1 MKKII
6 KVVLILVVLAAVVTG
21 GLYFGYTYKQGKKVA
36 QVVPVSNVGTDEY
49 WGDSIESF
57 GQVTADKSQMGY
69 LPSKSEV
76 LSVNV
81 KEGDHVEEGDVILSV
96 KKESQDINNK
106 KLQIA
111 KANHELSVEQLK
123 LDRLMKTEPVPTYI
137 YWQDVYADYEY
148 VEAVEYTAA
157 DLGFTITSKSE
168 TYLPGDKVA
177 EEIFDIHGES
187 LGFSYFIYICDD
199 TGSRRIEDGKA
210 LYDSKTADDDVVAD
224 IKAGLA
230 DGSLTSSA
238 RNTTQSYLRSTTY
251 FDYDT
256 GKVVG
261 ETNYTIDGAVASEKK
276 KPEGMNAE
284 ELNQAILDA
293 QDSVKKQ
300 DLEIRKLQYELE
312 TMENTTDTGDV
323 VAKVSGTVSKVQ
335 DINNYNTTQPFFIVT
350 ATDEYY
356 ISGSIGEFY
365 LDQLH
370 IGDIVSISCWDNGTT
385 ADGKVTSISDT
396 PEKDGGNFWASGN
409 SNSSN
414 YGFKASFDK
423 NSGIEIGSAV
433 DISITPSGKE
443 EKGIYIPT
451 YFIRKD
457 AGGSYVMRMNDS
469 NKLEK
474 VYIKVGKTV
483 WGSQTQVKS
492 GITMDDH
499 LAFPYGDGAI
509 EGIKCEQVEYLDENG
524 GLG

>member
-36 QVVPVSNVGTDEY
+36 KVVPVSNVGTDEY

-106 KLQIA
+106 KLQIS
-111 KANHELSVEQLK
+111 KATHSLSVAQLK

-137 YWQDVYADYEY
+137 YQQDVYADYTY
-148 VEAVEYTAA
+148 VEAMEYYEN
-157 DLGFTITSKSE
+157 DVLIG
-168 TYLPGDKVA
+168 
-177 EEIFDIHGES
+177 EEVLDFHGKPI
-187 LGFSYFIYICDD
+187 GFSGVQTDENGETVKYP
-199 TGSRRIEDGKA
+199 IEKEDAINAVKDRS
-210 LYDSKTADDDVVAD
+210 DSVREKKGVH
-224 IKAGLA
+224 
-230 DGSLTSSA
+230 
-238 RNTTQSYLRSTTY
+238 SYLRSNTY
-251 FDYDT
+251 FDYET

-261 ETNYTIDGAVASEKK
+261 EISYNIDGEVIDEKK

-284 ELNQAILDA
+284 ELNEAILDA
-293 QDSVKKQ
+293 QDSIKKQ
-300 DLEIRKLQYELE
+300 DLELRKLQYELD
-312 TMENTTDTGDV
+312 TMEHTTDTGDV
-323 VAKVSGTVSKVQ
+323 IAKVSGTVSKLQ
-335 DINNYNTTQPFFIVT
+335 DINNFNTTQPFFIVT

-356 ISGSIGEFY
+356 ITGSIGEFY
-365 LDQLH
+365 LDQMK
-370 IGDIVSISCWDNGTT
+370 IGDTVSISCWDNGAT
-385 ADGKVTSISDT
+385 AEAKITSVSDT
-396 PEKDGGNFWASGN
+396 PATDGGNFWASGN

-433 DISITPSGKE
+433 DISITPSGKD
-443 EKGIYIPT
+443 EKGIYIPA

-469 NKLEK
+469 NQLEK

-492 GITMDDH
+492 GITMDDY

-509 EGIKCEQVEYLDENG
+509 EGIKCEQVEYLEEYG

>member
-148 VEAVEYTAA
+148 TEAVEYKATAN
-157 DLGFTITSKSE
+157 DYVFKGEKFNTGE
-168 TYLPGDKVA
+168 KVA
-177 EEIFDIHGES
+177 EEIFDVHGDS
-187 LGFSYFIYICDD
+187 LGFSYFLFSRD
-199 TGSRRIEDGKA
+199 TTGARRTDEDGKDI
-210 LYDSKTADDDVVAD
+210 YDSRTADETTVNL
-224 IKAGLA
+224 IKSELAAGN
-230 DGSLTSSA
+230 LTSSA

-370 IGDIVSISCWDNGTT
+370 IGDIVSISCWDNGAT

>member
-21 GLYFGYTYKQGKKVA
+21 GLYLGYTYKQGKKIAKVA
-36 QVVPVSNVGTDEY
+36 PLSNLGTDEY

-81 KEGDHVEEGDVILSV
+81 KEGDHVEEGDVILTV
-96 KKESQDINNK
+96 KKDSQDINNK
-106 KLQIA
+106 KLQIS
-111 KANHELSVEQLK
+111 KAMHTLSVEQLK
-123 LDRLMKTEPVPTYI
+123 LNRLMKTEPVPTYI
-137 YWQDVYADYEY
+137 YQQDVYADYHY
-148 VEAVEYTAA
+148 VEAVEYYDSSVLIGEELFDYHGNTV
-157 DLGFTITSKSE
+157 GFTGVDT
-168 TYLPGDKVA
+168 
-177 EEIFDIHGES
+177 
-187 LGFSYFIYICDD
+187 DD
-199 TGSRRIEDGKA
+199 TTGE
-210 LYDSKTADDDVVAD
+210 T
-224 IKAGLA
+224 IKYPVE
-230 DGSLTSSA
+230 SESA
-238 RNTTQSYLRSTTY
+238 IQAIKNRATEKKDRNGVYSYLRSNTY
-251 FDYDT
+251 FDYET

-261 ETNYTIDGAVASEKK
+261 ETSYSIDGDVIDEKK
-276 KPEGMNAE
+276 KPEGMNAQ
-284 ELNQAILDA
+284 ELNEAILDA

-335 DINNYNTTQPFFIVT
+335 DLNNYNTTQPFFIVT

-370 IGDIVSISCWDNGTT
+370 IGDIVSISCWDNGAT

-396 PEKDGGNFWASGN
+396 PAKDGGNFWTSGN

-414 YGFKASFDK
+414 YEFKASFDK
-423 NSGIEIGSAV
+423 NSGIDIGSAV
-433 DISITPSGKE
+433 DISITPSGQE
-443 EKGIYIPT
+443 EKGIYIPA
-451 YFIRKD
+451 YLIRKD

-474 VYIKVGKTV
+474 AYIKVGKTV

-492 GITMDDH
+492 GITMDDY

-509 EGIKCEQVEYLDENG
+509 EGIKCEQVEYLDEYG